1 MTIQS
6 FLTPTYFSKFFKQ
19 AVSRIFYKKLF
30 HQHRGKSLL
39 LCHRSKYQKFT
50 HMKKPNLGSIIAI
63 ALLVFSI
70 SSCGLLQQGIEPRN
84 PDEKT
89 FDLRNFDK
97 LEMGNAF
104 NINVKQGSNY
114 RVIANGDSRDINDL
128 VVRVSG
134 GELEIYYKKWRVR
147 RYRMEIEIEMPTL
160 KEVDFSGA
168 TTSYINGFENID
180 ELDIELSGSSRATVS
195 AKARVYEIDLSGA
208 SELELTGSGQL
219 LEADLSGA
227 SKLNAFDTQ
236 VVRAS
241 LEVSGASSGRVNV
254 SERLNVRASGAS
266 KVRYRGNPEVSSNLS
281 GSSHVERD

>member
-1 MTIQS
+1 
-6 FLTPTYFSKFFKQ
+6 
-19 AVSRIFYKKLF
+19 
-30 HQHRGKSLL
+30 
-39 LCHRSKYQKFT
+39 
-50 HMKKPNLGSIIAI
+50 MKKPNLGSIIAI

-168 TTSYINGFENID
+168 TTSYINGFDNID
-180 ELDIELSGSSRATVS
+180 ELDIDLSGSSRATIY
-195 AKARVYEIDLSGA
+195 AKARTYEIDLSGA
-208 SELELTGSGQL
+208 SELELEGSGQL

-266 KVRYRGNPEVSSNLS
+266 KVKYRGNPEVISNLS